1 MTLKYLILG
10 GSALLLGFL
19 FFPRGDVV
27 PVDDQ
32 DFIAP
37 VRTLNNEPLHY
48 TGILRTDPI
57 VTTYDLGYVYRIDK
71 AEIRFENPDEGG
83 PRQYD
88 ILVHTDR
95 VGQRFERAFSYT
107 GSSREYTYPRQ
118 AFPLPIEA
126 RWVQVVIN
134 DWFSSKPQLDKDAF
148 RVGPRYQS
156 HSPILAL
163 NANYNAPE
171 LQRLT
176 DLLPLENSKWIGAER
191 IENEVKE
198 GDGKK
203 VIEISYKAPTTAI
216 QVIGDLGSN
225 QEIYGVRLTT
235 DGPGNNLKR
244 YYFSVS
250 DDGQEYTEVYV
261 SRTLADE
268 VVTHLRQ
275 FDPSISGRYIRL
287 EIQQGDW
294 YGDYPEIREFE
305 VFTDTYRLSRP
316 LDDRL
321 DEYNAVQMHYENL
334 GERGNALAPHLEQG
348 FAFDRDTG
356 DENRYRLLEG
366 STPDAVDVRNT
377 PSQRSFT
384 YHYDTVSMRFTDLQ
398 PSLLYWTKVTYL
410 QEKGGTRIQ
419 NLDVD
424 GFLLHEAIALP
435 KGRAQTHTYAIP
447 KESYADGEVV
457 LNFNRLAGPNAAVSE
472 VSIFEA
478 NPTTEMAGSTTES
491 TRSDNQTVGRAIR
504 VSQKIVI
511 DGVLDEWPLLYPML
525 PQYYDSPVDSPV
537 TLYTQWDDENLYVA
551 GIINRHANPH
561 PTPRRSNG
569 NEALHLFVDTT
580 LTRSPGMYTPSEH
593 HFVFTIHNPDRPQ
606 PRVHPSQ
613 IHHHLDAIPQNIDFH
628 ESIEAQA
635 TKTETGYVLETRI
648 PKDQALNAFLPAI
661 DSSVG
666 LNYIMMNL
674 ELMNGQSGW
683 FAYASDEFT
692 APPSSWNEVE
702 FVSRISGELVL
713 TDGRA
718 DRSISS
724 FNAGD
729 ILTLGVW
736 DADRNTD
743 RYQVESI
750 EVELKNSTTGQLIP
764 IVLHEYNPAALADG
778 DLHDGFIENSS
789 LFAAKTS
796 TAYGGN
802 KEDTESTNNSG
813 TADRKTLFVRGGETV
828 SLKYVD
834 PYYSSTARN
843 RTVTITAK
851 VNTGLTGTIA
861 IATESGV
868 PIDNFRLGETL
879 YIQVEDPD
887 LLEAVDKVVID
898 HESTDPEVDRSILRN
913 MEITVR
919 CIVPEMREVE
929 SVTLAYQPE
938 RDRYVG
944 SVATGYSE
952 APTPNNGRLEAAGAQ
967 RVAAIYLDEIQITG
981 ETDVPVSA
989 QVSVRVGDTGRIE
1002 LAGMDSRLS
1011 LKNRKFIKAGSTL
1024 SVFLQDA
1031 DLNRDDDQRET
1042 VDILLNGNR
1051 LKDAYQLTLRE
1062 AHDVPGRFTGTFG
1075 TRYATNADTSNSVL
1089 EVTGNEVVTVSY
1101 IDALAGS
1108 GDTQVTVTD
1117 TAQVSAGRNGVL
1129 DILKANYVTDLENF
1143 NAGDRLYF
1151 RLHDTDIT
1159 DEFVEITLV
1168 GETLQDQETVQLFQS
1183 MEEDTRIYPVE
1194 GTFFGLIQT
1203 AYGTQRQEKDGIL
1216 QVKGAERVQ
1225 AIYMDGLQ
1233 STGETNVPLYDTC
1246 EANIGIT
1253 GVLRAYNKR
1262 NFDYALAQNLETS
1275 SFRAG
1280 DTLILEVQDADLHT
1294 TDVTVDLV
1302 ESDFAENVVRDRA
1315 GVTLAKT
1322 EDSVDTFRGEIQT
1335 GYGNTPIPNDDI
1347 LQVQGEGVVI
1357 CSYID
1362 MLQNTGATLVPI
1374 QQRLS
1379 IETGDRGELEIYS
1392 ADSGS
1397 IISGS
1402 AVGTGSFNVGE
1413 KLRIRLSD
1421 KDMNQSPRT
1430 PDSAMVSVWG
1440 NVVSDGVEIML
1451 RETSINSAV
1460 FEGDLL
1466 TQKAEPVIIESVVP
1480 ITTDE
1485 VLEITDKEV
1494 ITVEY
1499 IDEITTVGETEVR
1512 TQMKAVVLGSSAGML
1527 RIVDAHV
1534 ADPLFNPEESI
1545 PSFTAPPKDFASVHE
1560 LGSFSAGE
1568 TLYFWLEDLLL
1579 STVVAA
1585 DEVKIMVSG
1594 DKTRDVV
1601 EVVLRRKLGTE
1612 GIFTGSV
1619 PTQYGTTPVAD
1630 ETLDVQG
1637 DEEIRAI
1644 YSPNFLGVNYP
1655 VVEDVAYT
1663 NKGVRGYLAITRGG
1677 GTPVRHF
1684 NVGSPL
1690 HFRLEDADLNSDS
1703 FRVESTTVTVVTE
1716 AQEMSIKLHEE
1727 NTNSNI
1733 FRGEVST
1740 RYGRAITQESIPSL
1754 EGDNESPI
1762 LGLVGGDTV
1771 RAIYADG
1778 LTDTGETNVEI
1789 SASCRANSIA
1799 WAPYTNR
1806 PVLIDGHEDGWPL
1819 ERVIKTS
1826 QDAGILWLQ
1835 WDRDHLYLLAQI
1847 YDENVVVP
1855 DVIEYHRG
1863 ADAIELHIDLQP
1875 DSVKKPSYLQTE
1887 NNPDRYVIWICPKG
1901 GGFHGDRPYIGQG
1914 APDFIPNYQ
1923 AANLDV
1929 AVRQQPNY
1937 YVIEARIPFF
1947 PVLRGFH
1954 PLKTKQRNRIGFNFV
1969 IHRSNNEAIY
1979 WAAQIPEAGPV
1990 FPSDLGLLIL
2000 ESPVP

>member
-19 FFPRGDVV
+19 FFPRGEVV

-32 DFIAP
+32 DFIVP
-37 VRTLNNEPLHY
+37 VRTLDNEPLHY

-71 AEIRFENPDEGG
+71 AEIRFENPDEAG

-134 DWFSSKPQLDKDAF
+134 DWFSSKPQLETDAF
-148 RVGPRYQS
+148 RVAPRYQS

-171 LQRLT
+171 LQHLT
-176 DLLPLENSKWIGAER
+176 DLLPFENSKWIAAER
-191 IENEVKE
+191 IEKEVNE

-203 VIEISYKAPTTAI
+203 AIQISYETPAGAI
-216 QVIGDLGSN
+216 QVIGDLGSS
-225 QEIYGVRLTT
+225 QQIYGVRLTT

-244 YYFSVS
+244 YQFSVS
-250 DDGQEYTEVYV
+250 DDGQEYMEVYV

-275 FDPSISGRYIRL
+275 FQPSISGRYIRL
-287 EIQQGDW
+287 QIEEGDW

-305 VFTDTYRLSRP
+305 VFTDTYRLPPSI
-316 LDDRL
+316 DNKL

-334 GERGNALAPHLEQG
+334 GEGGNILAPHLEQG
-348 FAFDRDTG
+348 FAFDRDTD
-356 DENRYRLLEG
+356 DENRYRLAEG
-366 STPDAVDVRNT
+366 GASDAVEAGNT
-377 PSQRSFT
+377 SSQRSFA
-384 YHYDTVSMRFTDLQ
+384 YHYDTVSIRFTDLQ
-398 PSLLYWTKVTYL
+398 PSLLYWLKATYL
-410 QEKGGTRIQ
+410 QERIGTRIQ

-424 GFLLHEAIALP
+424 GFLLHDAFALP
-435 KGRAQTHTYAIP
+435 RGRAESYTYTIP
-447 KESYADGEVV
+447 IEAYADGEMV

-478 NPTTEMAGSTTES
+478 NPTTTADGAPTE
-491 TRSDNQTVGRAIR
+491 TAELADETIGQAIR
-504 VSQKIVI
+504 MSKKVVI
-511 DGVLDEWPLLYPML
+511 DGTIDEWPPLYPML
-525 PQYYDSPVDSPV
+525 PQNYNDAADSPVV
-537 TLYTQWDDENLYVA
+537 IYTQWDEDNLYIA
-551 GIINRHANPH
+551 GIINRHAALH
-561 PTPRRSNG
+561 TTPRKPSG
-569 NEALHLFVDTT
+569 NEALHLFVDTK

-593 HFVFTIHNPDRPQ
+593 HFVFTIHNPHRPQ

-613 IHHHLDAIPQNIDFH
+613 IHHHLDAIPKNIEFH
-628 ESIEAQA
+628 EHIETRAA
-635 TKTETGYVLETRI
+635 KTENGYILEARI
-648 PKDQALNAFLPAI
+648 PKDLALNVFQPAI
-661 DSSVG
+661 DRSIG
-666 LNYIMMNL
+666 FNYIMTNL
-674 ELMNGQSGW
+674 KLMNNQSGW
-683 FAYASDEFT
+683 FAYASDELT
-692 APPSSWNEVE
+692 SPPSRWNEVE
-702 FVSRISGELVL
+702 LVNRVSGSVVFM
-713 TDGRA
+713 DGRA
-718 DRSISS
+718 IQSISS
-724 FNAGD
+724 FNAAD
-729 ILTLGVW
+729 TLTLCVW

-743 RYQVESI
+743 RRWVER
-750 EVELKNSTTGQLIP
+750 VEAELHNDTTGQLIP
-764 IVLHEYNPAALADG
+764 IVLHESNFAALADDNPNN
-778 DLHDGFIENSS
+778 DLGVSSS
-789 LFAAKTS
+789 LFAAKIA
-796 TAYGGN
+796 TAYGGS
-802 KEDTESTNNSG
+802 KDG
-813 TADRKTLFVRGGETV
+813 AADSEILFVHGGEMV

-834 PYYSSTARN
+834 PYYSSTERN
-843 RTVTITAK
+843 RVVSSTVS
-851 VNTGLTGTIA
+851 VNTGSTGKIA
-861 IATESGV
+861 ITTKSGDLV
-868 PIDNFRLGETL
+868 EAFQLGETL

-887 LLEAVDKVVID
+887 LLEAGDKVIID
-898 HESTDPEVDRSILRN
+898 HDPTDPEVDRSVPRN

-929 SVTLAYQPE
+929 SVALTYQPE
-938 RDRYVG
+938 QGYYAG
-944 SVATGYSE
+944 SIGTGYSE
-952 APTPNNGRLEAAGAQ
+952 APTPNNGRLEAVGTQ
-967 RVAAIYLDEIQITG
+967 RVAAIYLDEIQVTG

-989 QVSVRVGDTGRIE
+989 QAGVRVGDTGRIK
-1002 LAGMDSRLS
+1002 LVGLDRRSS
-1011 LKNRKFIKAGSTL
+1011 LKGQKFIKAGNTL
-1024 SVFLQDA
+1024 SVLLQDA

-1051 LKDAYQLTLRE
+1051 LNDGYQLTLRE

-1075 TRYATNADTSNSVL
+1075 TRYATDADTSNNVL

-1108 GDTQVTVTD
+1108 GDTQVMVTD

-1183 MEEDTRIYPVE
+1183 MEEGTRIYPVK

-1203 AYGTQRQEKDGIL
+1203 AYGTQRQENDGIL
-1216 QVKGAERVQ
+1216 QVKGAERIQV
-1225 AIYMDGLQ
+1225 IYMDGLQ
-1233 STGETNVPLYDTC
+1233 STGETNVPLYDIC

-1253 GVLRAYNKR
+1253 GTLKAYNKR

-1280 DTLILEVQDADLHT
+1280 DTLILEVQDADLDT
-1294 TDVTVDLV
+1294 TNVTVELV
-1302 ESDFAENVVRDRA
+1302 ESDFSENVVRDKIGA
-1315 GVTLAKT
+1315 ILAKT

-1335 GYGNTPIPNDDI
+1335 GYGNSPIPNDDI

-1374 QQRLS
+1374 QRRLS
-1379 IETGDRGELEIYS
+1379 IETGDKGELEIYS

-1421 KDMNQSPRT
+1421 KDMNQSPRA
-1430 PDSAMVSVWG
+1430 PNSAMVTVWG

-1451 RETSINSAV
+1451 RETSIDSAV

-1466 TQKAEPVIIESVVP
+1466 TQKAEPVTVESVAP
-1480 ITTDE
+1480 ITTDA

-1512 TQMKAVVLGSSAGML
+1512 TQMQAVVLGSSTGML

-1534 ADPLFNPEESI
+1534 AGPLFNPEESI

-1560 LGSFSAGE
+1560 LGSFNAGE

-1585 DEVKIMVSG
+1585 DEVKIIVTG

-1655 VVEDVAYT
+1655 VVEDVAYA
-1663 NKGVRGYLAITRGG
+1663 NKGVRGYLAITRADGA
-1677 GTPVRHF
+1677 PIRHF

-1690 HFRLEDADLNSDS
+1690 HFRLEDADLNRDF

-1716 AQEMSIKLHEE
+1716 AQEMSISLHEE
-1727 NTNSNI
+1727 NANSNI
-1733 FRGEVST
+1733 FRGQVFT
-1740 RYGRAITQESIPSL
+1740 RYGRSITQESIPSL
-1754 EGDNESPI
+1754 EGDKELPI

-1778 LTDTGETNVEI
+1778 LTDTGATNVEI
-1789 SASCRANSIA
+1789 GATCRANSIA

-1847 YDENVVVP
+1847 YDENIVVP
-1855 DVIEYHRG
+1855 DVIEYYRG

-1914 APDFIPNYQ
+1914 APEFIPNYQ

-1954 PLKTKQRNRIGFNFV
+1954 PLKTKQHNRIGFNFV

-1979 WAAQIPEAGPV
+1979 WAAQIPEAGQV

>member
-1 MTLKYLILG
+1 MTLKYLIFG

-19 FFPRGDVV
+19 FFPRGEVV

-37 VRTLNNEPLHY
+37 VRTLDNEPLHY

-71 AEIRFENPDEGG
+71 AEIRFANPDEAG

-134 DWFSSKPQLDKDAF
+134 DWFSSKPQLETDAF
-148 RVGPRYQS
+148 RVAPRYQS

-171 LQRLT
+171 LQQLT
-176 DLLPLENSKWIGAER
+176 DLLPFENSKWIAAER
-191 IENEVKE
+191 IENEVNE

-203 VIEISYKAPTTAI
+203 AIQISYEAPAGAI
-216 QVIGDLGSN
+216 QVIGDLGSS
-225 QEIYGVRLTT
+225 QQIYGVRLTT

-244 YYFSVS
+244 YQFSVS

-275 FDPSISGRYIRL
+275 FQPSISGRYIRL
-287 EIQQGDW
+287 QIEEGDW

-305 VFTDTYRLSRP
+305 VFTDTYRLPSSI
-316 LDDRL
+316 DNKL

-334 GERGNALAPHLEQG
+334 GEGRNILAPHLEQG
-348 FAFDRDTG
+348 FAFDRDTD
-356 DENRYRLLEG
+356 DENRYRLAEG
-366 STPDAVDVRNT
+366 GASDAVEAGNT
-377 PSQRSFT
+377 PSQRSFA
-384 YHYDTVSMRFTDLQ
+384 YHYDTVSIRFTDLQ
-398 PSLLYWTKVTYL
+398 PSLLYWLKATYL
-410 QEKGGTRIQ
+410 QERIGTRIQ

-424 GFLLHEAIALP
+424 GFLLHDAFALP
-435 KGRAQTHTYAIP
+435 RGRAESYTYTIP
-447 KESYADGEVV
+447 IEAYADGEMV

-478 NPTTEMAGSTTES
+478 NPTTTADGAPTE
-491 TRSDNQTVGRAIR
+491 TAELADETIGQAIR
-504 VSQKIVI
+504 MSKKVVI
-511 DGVLDEWPLLYPML
+511 DGTIDEWPPLYPML
-525 PQYYDSPVDSPV
+525 PQNYNDAEDSPVV
-537 TLYTQWDDENLYVA
+537 IYTQWDEDNLYIA
-551 GIINRHANPH
+551 GIINRHAALH
-561 PTPRRSNG
+561 TTPRKPSG
-569 NEALHLFVDTT
+569 NEALHLFVDTK

-593 HFVFTIHNPDRPQ
+593 HFVFTIHNPHRPH

-613 IHHHLDAIPQNIDFH
+613 IHHHLDAIPKNIEFH
-628 ESIEAQA
+628 EHIETRAA
-635 TKTETGYVLETRI
+635 KTETGYILEARI
-648 PKDQALNAFLPAI
+648 PKDLALNVFQPAI
-661 DSSVG
+661 DRSIG
-666 LNYIMMNL
+666 FNYIMTNL
-674 ELMNGQSGW
+674 KLINNQSGW
-683 FAYASDEFT
+683 FAYASDELT
-692 APPSSWNEVE
+692 SPPSRWNEVE
-702 FVSRISGELVL
+702 LVNRVSGSVVFM
-713 TDGRA
+713 DGRA
-718 DRSISS
+718 TQSISS
-724 FNAGD
+724 FNAAD
-729 ILTLGVW
+729 TLTLCVW

-743 RYQVESI
+743 RRRVER
-750 EVELKNSTTGQLIP
+750 VEAELHNDTTGQLIP
-764 IVLHEYNPAALADG
+764 IVLHESNLAALADDNPNN
-778 DLHDGFIENSS
+778 DLGVSSS
-789 LFAAKTS
+789 LFAAKIA
-796 TAYGGN
+796 TAYGRSKDGA
-802 KEDTESTNNSG
+802 
-813 TADRKTLFVRGGETV
+813 ADSEILFVHGGEMV

-834 PYYSSTARN
+834 PYYSSTEQN
-843 RTVTITAK
+843 RVVSSTVS
-851 VNTGLTGTIA
+851 VNTGSTGKIA
-861 IATESGV
+861 ITTKSGDLV
-868 PIDNFRLGETL
+868 EAFQLGETL

-887 LLEAVDKVVID
+887 LLEAGDKVIID
-898 HESTDPEVDRSILRN
+898 HDPTDPEFDRSVPRN

-929 SVTLAYQPE
+929 SVALTYQPE
-938 RDRYVG
+938 QGYYAG
-944 SVATGYSE
+944 SIGTGYSE
-952 APTPNNGRLEAAGAQ
+952 APTPNNGRLEAVGTQ
-967 RVAAIYLDEIQITG
+967 RVAAIYLDEIQVTG

-989 QVSVRVGDTGRIE
+989 QAGVRVGDTGRIE
-1002 LAGMDSRLS
+1002 LVGLDRRSS
-1011 LKNRKFIKAGSTL
+1011 LKGQKFIKAGNTL
-1024 SVFLQDA
+1024 SVLLQDA

-1051 LKDAYQLTLRE
+1051 LNDGYQLTLRE

-1075 TRYATNADTSNSVL
+1075 TRYATDADTANNVL
-1089 EVTGNEVVTVSY
+1089 EVIGNEVVTVSY

-1108 GDTQVTVTD
+1108 GDTQVMVTD

-1183 MEEDTRIYPVE
+1183 MEEGTRIYPVK

-1203 AYGTQRQEKDGIL
+1203 AYGTQRQENDGIL
-1216 QVKGAERVQ
+1216 QVKGAERIQ

-1233 STGETNVPLYDTC
+1233 STGETNVPLYDIC

-1253 GVLRAYNKR
+1253 GTLKAYNKR

-1280 DTLILEVQDADLHT
+1280 DTLILEVQDADLDT
-1294 TDVTVDLV
+1294 TNVTVELV
-1302 ESDFAENVVRDRA
+1302 ESDFSENVVRDKTGA
-1315 GVTLAKT
+1315 TLAKT

-1335 GYGNTPIPNDDI
+1335 GYGNSPIPNDDI

-1374 QQRLS
+1374 QRRLS
-1379 IETGDRGELEIYS
+1379 IETGDKGELEIYS

-1421 KDMNQSPRT
+1421 KDMNRSPRA
-1430 PDSAMVSVWG
+1430 PDSAMVTVGG

-1451 RETSINSAV
+1451 RETSTDSAV

-1466 TQKAEPVIIESVVP
+1466 TQKAELVTVEGVAP
-1480 ITTDE
+1480 ITTDA

-1512 TQMKAVVLGSSAGML
+1512 TQMQAVVLGSSTGML

-1560 LGSFSAGE
+1560 LGSFNAGE

-1585 DEVKIMVSG
+1585 DEVKIIVTG

-1655 VVEDVAYT
+1655 VVEDVAYA
-1663 NKGVRGYLAITRGG
+1663 NKGVRGYLAITRADGA
-1677 GTPVRHF
+1677 PVRHF

-1690 HFRLEDADLNSDS
+1690 HFRLEDADLNRDF

-1716 AQEMSIKLHEE
+1716 AQEMSISLHEE
-1727 NTNSNI
+1727 NANSNI
-1733 FRGEVST
+1733 FRGQVFT
-1740 RYGRAITQESIPSL
+1740 RYGRSITQESIPSL
-1754 EGDNESPI
+1754 EGDKELPI

-1771 RAIYADG
+1771 RVIYADG
-1778 LTDTGETNVEI
+1778 LTDTGATNVEI
-1789 SASCRANSIA
+1789 GATCRANSIA

-1847 YDENVVVP
+1847 YDENIVVP
-1855 DVIEYHRG
+1855 DVIEYYRG

-1901 GGFHGDRPYIGQG
+1901 GGFYGDRPYIGQG
-1914 APDFIPNYQ
+1914 APEFIPNYQ

-1954 PLKTKQRNRIGFNFV
+1954 PLKTKQHNRIGFNFV

-1979 WAAQIPEAGPV
+1979 WAAQIPEAGQV